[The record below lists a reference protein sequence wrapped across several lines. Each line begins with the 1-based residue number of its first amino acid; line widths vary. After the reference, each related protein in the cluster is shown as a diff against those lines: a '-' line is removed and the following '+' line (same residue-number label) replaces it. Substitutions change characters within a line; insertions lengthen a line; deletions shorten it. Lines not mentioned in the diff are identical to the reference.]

1 MQLKLIKTARMPDT
15 IPFVKM
21 GDGLMKR
28 ELDIHHVVGFECKDD
43 NFEIENNEENREIL
57 RLIMRGESVRTR
69 KLIEAFK
76 DLKFK
81 TRMDLS
87 RMGND
92 TAYVL
97 EVYDDTELVV
107 AIFDW
112 GNKVTFSLEEG
123 VPEIGSDKSAKLV
136 KILYELVIKENL

>member
-1 MQLKLIKTARMPDT
+1 MQ
-15 IPFVKM
+15 
-21 GDGLMKR
+21 
-28 ELDIHHVVGFECKDD
+28 
-43 NFEIENNEENREIL
+43 
-57 RLIMRGESVRTR
+57 TR

-87 RMGND
+87 RFGNE

-97 EVYDDTELVV
+97 EVYDETELVV

-112 GNKVTFSLEEG
+112 GNNVTFSFEEG
-123 VPEIGSDKSAKLV
+123 VPEIRSDKSVKLV
-136 KILYELVIKENL
+136 KILYKLVIKENEE